1 MLVQRQ
7 KRIYPLMQNKELS
20 NMPLHQGKSK
30 KVIGENI
37 EELIQSG
44 HPQKQAVAAAL
55 NQARKSSASI
65 PKKKSR

>member
-1 MLVQRQ
+1 
-7 KRIYPLMQNKELS
+7 
-20 NMPLHQGKSK
+20 MPLHQGKSK

-37 EELIQSG
+37 KEMVQVG

-55 NQARKSSASI
+55 NQARKSGASI